1 MSKCISKEEEE
12 REERKKEE
20 AKFERSIESLKSQK
34 NIAAIVSGMKSHAMH
49 AGIQEKACEA
59 FRILAFNADNKVLI
73 DKEGGIPLILAALDN
88 HAKHAGVVEQACR
101 AVVSLTFLLSAKHA
115 DVVEYACM
123 ALNNIGIHQASTS
136 EEEGPSGVVVT
147 FEEWREERNFIKAQ
161 EETAAVCCG
170 LCWKTTSTNLS
181 SEPDDFVCNT
191 ACWLPGFSFAG
202 FCWLLFGW
210 ILLACWASL
219 IAAFV
224 FVGTSSLPT
233 SLLAPLI
240 CVAVGA
246 VCLVCCFCMHI
257 TLGLLGL
264 LGFFGHSED
273 DLPEWCDAWGGVGH
287 AAGVCLLVTALPMLV
302 TSVLVW
308 IVRFD
313 SNESVKPEALEL
325 TGWVTAG
332 FHLLALCFVCV
343 VGSFTGAFG
352 SSLLSLCRRL
362 ARAGRR

>member
-1 MSKCISKEEEE
+1 MLVSSRFDIFSTFTVRTQSLVEMSNTG
-12 REERKKEE
+12 RRDRD
-20 AKFERSIESLKSQK
+20 RSC
-34 NIAAIVSGMKSHAMH
+34 VFGDH
-49 AGIQEKACEA
+49 
-59 FRILAFNADNKVLI
+59 
-73 DKEGGIPLILAALDN
+73 
-88 HAKHAGVVEQACR
+88 
-101 AVVSLTFLLSAKHA
+101 
-115 DVVEYACM
+115 
-123 ALNNIGIHQASTS
+123 
-136 EEEGPSGVVVT
+136 
-147 FEEWREERNFIKAQ
+147 
-161 EETAAVCCG
+161 
-170 LCWKTTSTNLS
+170 LS
-181 SEPDDFVCNT
+181 SEPEPDDFVCNT
-191 ACWLPGFSFAG
+191 ACWLPDFSFPG
-202 FCWLLFGW
+202 FCWLLFCW
-210 ILLACWASL
+210 LLLACWASL

-302 TSVLVW
+302 TS
-308 IVRFD
+308 
-313 SNESVKPEALEL
+313 

-343 VGSFTGAFG
+343 VGSFTGAFW
-352 SSLLSLCRRL
+352 SYD
-362 ARAGRR
+362 